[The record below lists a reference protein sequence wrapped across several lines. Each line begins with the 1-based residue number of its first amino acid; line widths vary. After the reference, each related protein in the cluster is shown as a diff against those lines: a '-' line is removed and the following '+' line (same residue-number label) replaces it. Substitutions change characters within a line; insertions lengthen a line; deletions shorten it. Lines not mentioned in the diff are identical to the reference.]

1 MVFYHYSFLGG
12 SMFSSIEEIQ
22 QGMEKEKYIC
32 DRSLATV
39 LFLALKLEKPL
50 LLEGEAG
57 VGKTD
62 VAKVMTQALGRRL
75 IRLQCYEGLDV
86 TTALYEWNYPKQ
98 LLRIKMGEASKQ
110 PLERV
115 ENIFSREFLIA
126 RPLLEAI
133 QSEVADQHIVL
144 LIDEV

>member
-1 MVFYHYSFLGG
+1 
-12 SMFSSIEEIQ
+12 MFSSIDKVQEA
-22 QGMEKEKYIC
+22 MEKQKYIC

-50 LLEGEAG
+50 LLEGEGG

-126 RPLLEAI
+126 RP
-133 QSEVADQHIVL
+133 
-144 LIDEV
+144 